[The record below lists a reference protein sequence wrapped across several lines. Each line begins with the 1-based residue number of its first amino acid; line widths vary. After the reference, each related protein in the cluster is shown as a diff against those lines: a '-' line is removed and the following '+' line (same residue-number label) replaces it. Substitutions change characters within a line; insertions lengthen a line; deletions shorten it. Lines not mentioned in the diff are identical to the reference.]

1 VISERRVEMAFD
13 LPTETAK
20 GKIREVEIGAGDKA
34 KKVGGENILPF
45 HLWEGDM
52 PDTPLVAAEVMDEV
66 SDLPPALEKA
76 LGDVKDDPVAW
87 AKKAVDEWGAD
98 AIFLLLTSTDPKA
111 TDASADE
118 AADTV
123 LKVEEAVS
131 VPVIVYGTEDNE
143 KDAEVMKVV
152 ATKAEGKNVV
162 VGPAKEE
169 NFKKVGA
176 PAIGYKQTVC
186 GMTPIDVNLAKQ
198 LNILLTNLGMEEDKL
213 LIDPTTGALG
223 YGLEYT
229 YSVMERLKIAALTQ
243 DDSMTQ
249 MPMLANI
256 GFQSWKTKEAK
267 SSEED
272 YPEWGDPEK
281 RGIMWETITAVSLLL
296 AGADILVL
304 RHPDSIKMIKQLIA
318 DLSG

>member
-1 VISERRVEMAFD
+1 MAFN

-20 GKIREVEIGAGDKA
+20 GKVREVELGVGDKA
-34 KKVGGENILPF
+34 KKVGGENVLPF
-45 HLWEGDM
+45 HLWEGEM
-52 PDTPLVAAEVMDEV
+52 PNMPIVAAEVSDEMD
-66 SDLPPALEKA
+66 DLIPALEKA
-76 LGDVKDDPVAW
+76 LGEVKDDPVAW

-111 TDASADE
+111 TNASAEE
-118 AADTV
+118 AAETV

-131 VPVIVYGTEDNE
+131 VPVIVYGTEDLE
-143 KDAEVMKVV
+143 KDAELAKVI
-152 ATKAEGKNVV
+152 ATKAEGRNLIL
-162 VGPAKEE
+162 GPAKEE

-176 PAIGYKQTVC
+176 PAIGYKQTVV

-198 LNILLTNLGMEEDKL
+198 LNILLTNLGMEAEKL
-213 LIDPTTGALG
+213 VIDPTTGALG

-229 YSVMERLKIAALTQ
+229 YSVMERLKIAGLMQ

-256 GFQSWKTKEAK
+256 GYQSWKTKEAK
-267 SSEED
+267 SSEDE

-304 RHPDSIKMIKQLIA
+304 RHPESIRMTKQLIA

>member
-1 VISERRVEMAFD
+1 MAFD

-20 GKIREVEIGAGDKA
+20 GKVREVELGVGDKA
-34 KKVGGENILPF
+34 LKVGGENVLPF
-45 HLWEGDM
+45 HLWEGEM
-52 PDTPLVAAEVMDEV
+52 PNKPIVAAEVSDEV
-66 SDLPPALEKA
+66 GELIPALDKA

-87 AKKAVDEWGAD
+87 AKKAVEEWGAD

-111 TDASADE
+111 TDASPDE
-118 AADTV
+118 AAETV
-123 LKVEEAVS
+123 IKVEEAVK
-131 VPVIVYGTEDNE
+131 VPVIVYGTEDLE
-143 KDAEVMKVV
+143 KDAEIAKVI
-152 ATKAEGKNVV
+152 ATKAEGKNLLI
-162 VGPAKEE
+162 GPAKEE

-176 PAIGYKQTVC
+176 PAIGYKQTVV

-198 LNILLTNLGMEEDKL
+198 LNILLTNLGMQEDKL
-213 LIDPTTGALG
+213 VIDPTTGALG

-229 YSVMERLKIAALTQ
+229 YSVMERLKIAALNQ

-256 GFQSWKTKEAK
+256 GFQAWKTKEAK
-267 SSEED
+267 SSEEE

-281 RGIMWETITAVSLLL
+281 RGIMWETITAISLLL
-296 AGADILVL
+296 SGADILVL
-304 RHPDSIKMIKQLIA
+304 RHPESIRMTKQLIA

>member
-1 VISERRVEMAFD
+1 MAFT

-20 GKIREVEIGAGDKA
+20 GKIREVELGAGEKA
-34 KKVGGENILPF
+34 RKVGGETCLPF
-45 HLWEGDM
+45 YLWEGEM
-52 PDTPLVAAEVMDEV
+52 PNKPLVAAEVMDEV
-66 SDLPPALEKA
+66 GELVPALEKA
-76 LGDVKDDPVAW
+76 LGEVKGDPVAW
-87 AKKAVDEWGAD
+87 ARKAVEEWGAD
-98 AIFLLLTSTDPKA
+98 AIFLLLTSTDPKG
-111 TDASADE
+111 TDAPADQ
-118 AADTV
+118 AAETV
-123 LKVEEAVS
+123 LKVEEAVK
-131 VPVIVYGTEDNE
+131 VPVIVYGTEDLE
-143 KDAEVMKVV
+143 KDAEIARVV
-152 ATKAEGKNVV
+152 STKAEGKNLLI
-162 VGPAKEE
+162 GPAKED

-176 PAIGYKQTVC
+176 PAIGYKQTVA

-198 LNILLTNLGMEEDKL
+198 LNILLTNLGMEADKL
-213 LIDPTTGALG
+213 VIDPTTGALG

-229 YSVMERLKIAALTQ
+229 YSVMERLKIAALFQ

-256 GFQSWKTKEAK
+256 GFQAWKTKEAK

-281 RGIMWETITAVSLLL
+281 RGIMWETVTAVALLL

-304 RHPDSIKMIKQLIA
+304 RHPESIRLVKQLIA

>member
-1 VISERRVEMAFD
+1 MAFN

-20 GKIREVEIGAGDKA
+20 GRVREVELGAGDKA
-34 KKVGGENILPF
+34 KKVGGENVLPF
-45 HLWEGDM
+45 HLWEGEM
-52 PDTPLVAAEVMDEV
+52 PNKPLIAAEVADEV
-66 SDLPPALEKA
+66 GELIPALEKA
-76 LGDVKDDPVAW
+76 LGDVKNDPVAW
-87 AKKAVDEWGAD
+87 AKKAAEEWGAD

-111 TDASADE
+111 TDASADA

-131 VPVIVYGTEDNE
+131 VPVIVYGTEDLD
-143 KDAEVMKVV
+143 KDAELAKVI
-152 ATKAEGKNVV
+152 ATKAEGRNLLI
-162 VGPAKEE
+162 GPAKEE

-176 PAIGYKQTVC
+176 PAIGYKQTVA

-198 LNILLTNLGMEEDKL
+198 LNILLTNLGMEAEKL
-213 LIDPTTGALG
+213 VIDPTTGALG

-229 YSVMERLKIAALTQ
+229 YSVMERLKIAGLMQ
-243 DDSMTQ
+243 NDSMTQ

-256 GFQSWKTKEAK
+256 GFQAWKTKEAK
-267 SSEED
+267 SSEDE

-281 RGIMWETITAVSLLL
+281 RGIMWETLTAVSLLL

-304 RHPDSIKMIKQLIA
+304 RHPETIRMVKQLIA

>member
-1 VISERRVEMAFD
+1 MAFD

-20 GKIREVEIGAGDKA
+20 GKVREVELGVGDKA
-34 KKVGGENILPF
+34 LKVGGENVLPF
-45 HLWEGDM
+45 HLWEGEM
-52 PDTPLVAAEVMDEV
+52 PHKPIVAAEVSDEV
-66 SDLPPALEKA
+66 GELIPALEKA

-87 AKKAVDEWGAD
+87 AKKAVEEWGAD

-111 TDASADE
+111 TNRSAED

-123 LKVEEAVS
+123 MKVEEAVD
-131 VPVIVYGTEDNE
+131 VPIIVYGTEDLE
-143 KDAEVMKVV
+143 KDAELAKVI
-152 ATKAEGKNVV
+152 ATKAEGKNLIL
-162 VGPAKEE
+162 GPAKEE
-169 NFKKVGA
+169 NFKKIGA
-176 PAIGYKQTVC
+176 PAIGYKQTVV

-198 LNILLTNLGMEEDKL
+198 LNILLTNLGMNADNL
-213 LIDPTTGALG
+213 VIDPTTGALG

-229 YSVMERLKIAALTQ
+229 YSVMERLKIAALNQ

-256 GFQSWKTKEAK
+256 GYQSWKTKEAK
-267 SSEED
+267 SSEDE

-281 RGIMWETITAVSLLL
+281 RGITWETVTAISLLL
-296 AGADILVL
+296 SGADILVL
-304 RHPDSIKMIKQLIA
+304 RHPESIRMTKQLIA

>member
-1 VISERRVEMAFD
+1 MAFD

-20 GKIREVEIGAGDKA
+20 GKVREVELGTGDKA
-34 KKVGGENILPF
+34 EKVGGEDVLPF
-45 HLWEGDM
+45 YLWEGEM
-52 PDTPLVAAEVMDEV
+52 PNKPIVAAEVSDEAGE
-66 SDLPPALEKA
+66 LIPALEEA

-87 AKKAVDEWGAD
+87 SKKAVEEWGAD
-98 AIFLLLTSTDPKA
+98 AIFLLLASTDPKG
-111 TDASADE
+111 TDTSPED
-118 AADTV
+118 AAETV
-123 LKVEEAVS
+123 VKVEEAVK
-131 VPVIVYGTEDNE
+131 VPVIVYGTEDLE
-143 KDAEVMKVV
+143 KDAELAKVI
-152 ATKAEGKNVV
+152 ATKAEGRNLVI
-162 VGPAKEE
+162 GPAKEE

-176 PAIGYKQTVC
+176 PAIGYKQSVV

-198 LNILLTNLGMEEDKL
+198 LNILLTNLGMSADNL

-229 YSVMERLKIAALTQ
+229 YSVMERLKIAALRQ

-256 GFQSWKTKEAK
+256 GYQSWKTKEAK
-267 SSEED
+267 SSEEE

-281 RGIMWETITAVSLLL
+281 RGIMWETITAVSLLVS
-296 AGADILVL
+296 GADILVL
-304 RHPDSIKMIKQLIA
+304 RHPESIRMIKQLIA

>member
-1 VISERRVEMAFD
+1 MAFN

-20 GKIREVEIGAGDKA
+20 GKVREVELGAGDKA
-34 KKVGGENILPF
+34 RKVGGENCLPF
-45 HLWEGDM
+45 HLWEGQM
-52 PDTPLVAAEVMDEV
+52 PDRPLIAAEVSDEV
-66 SDLPPALEKA
+66 GELIPALEKA
-76 LGDVKDDPVAW
+76 LGEVKNDPVAW

-111 TDASADE
+111 TDASPE
-118 AADTV
+118 SAAETV
-123 LKVEEAVS
+123 AKVEEAVK
-131 VPVIVYGTEDNE
+131 VPVIVYGTEDLE
-143 KDAEVMKVV
+143 KDSDVMKVV
-152 ATKAEGKNVV
+152 ATKAEGKNLLL
-162 VGPAKEE
+162 GPAKED
-169 NFKKVGA
+169 NFKKIGA
-176 PAIGYKQTVC
+176 PAIGYKQTVV

-198 LNILLTNLGMEEDKL
+198 LNILLTNLGMEDNKL
-213 LIDPTTGALG
+213 VIDPTTGALG

-229 YSVMERLKIAALTQ
+229 YSVMERLKIAALSQ

-256 GFQSWKTKEAK
+256 GFQAWKTKEAK
-267 SSEED
+267 SSQED

-304 RHPDSIKMIKQLIA
+304 RHPESIRLIKQLIA

>member
-1 VISERRVEMAFD
+1 MAFN

-20 GKIREVEIGAGDKA
+20 GKVREVELGAGDKA
-34 KKVGGENILPF
+34 KKVGGENCLPF
-45 HLWEGDM
+45 HLWEGEM
-52 PDTPLVAAEVMDEV
+52 PDAPIVAAEVSDEV
-66 SDLPPALEKA
+66 GELIPALEKG

-111 TDASADE
+111 TDASPE
-118 AADTV
+118 QAAETV

-131 VPVIVYGTEDNE
+131 VPVIVYGTEDLD
-143 KDAEVMKVV
+143 KDAEIAKVV
-152 ATKAEGKNVV
+152 ATKAEGKNLLI
-162 VGPAKEE
+162 GPAKEE

-176 PAIGYKQTVC
+176 PAIGYKQTVV

-198 LNILLTNLGMEEDKL
+198 LNILLTNLGMEADKL
-213 LIDPTTGALG
+213 VIDPTTGALG
-223 YGLEYT
+223 YGLEYS
-229 YSVMERLKIAALTQ
+229 YSVMERLKIAALMQ
-243 DDSMTQ
+243 DDAMTQ

-256 GFQSWKTKEAK
+256 GFQAWKTKEAK
-267 SSEED
+267 SSEDE

-281 RGIMWETITAVSLLL
+281 RGIMWETLTAVSLLL

-304 RHPDSIKMIKQLIA
+304 RHPESIRLIKQLIA

>member
-1 VISERRVEMAFD
+1 MAFD

-20 GKIREVEIGAGDKA
+20 GKVREVELGVGDKA
-34 KKVGGENILPF
+34 LKVGGENVLPF
-45 HLWEGDM
+45 HLWEGEM
-52 PDTPLVAAEVMDEV
+52 PHKPIVAAEVSDEV
-66 SDLPPALEKA
+66 GELIPALEKA

-87 AKKAVDEWGAD
+87 AKKAVEEWGAD

-111 TDASADE
+111 TNRSAED

-123 LKVEEAVS
+123 MKVEEAVD
-131 VPVIVYGTEDNE
+131 VPIIVYGTEDLE
-143 KDAEVMKVV
+143 KDAELAKVI
-152 ATKAEGKNVV
+152 ATKAEGKNLIL
-162 VGPAKEE
+162 GPAKEE
-169 NFKKVGA
+169 NFKKIGA
-176 PAIGYKQTVC
+176 PAIGYKQTVV

-198 LNILLTNLGMEEDKL
+198 LNILLTNLGMNADNL
-213 LIDPTTGALG
+213 VIDPTTGALG

-229 YSVMERLKIAALTQ
+229 YSVMERLKIAALNQ

-256 GFQSWKTKEAK
+256 GYQSWKTKEAK
-267 SSEED
+267 SSEDE

-281 RGIMWETITAVSLLL
+281 RGITWETITAISLLL
-296 AGADILVL
+296 SGADILVL
-304 RHPDSIKMIKQLIA
+304 RHPESIRMTKQLIA

>member
-1 VISERRVEMAFD
+1 MAFN

-20 GKIREVEIGAGDKA
+20 GKVREVELGAGDKA
-34 KKVGGENILPF
+34 KKVGGENCLPF
-45 HLWEGDM
+45 HLWEGQM
-52 PDTPLVAAEVMDEV
+52 PDVPIVAAEVSDEV
-66 SDLPPALEKA
+66 GELVPALEKA
-76 LGDVKDDPVAW
+76 LGEVKNDPVAW

-111 TDASADE
+111 TDASPDS
-118 AADTV
+118 AAETV

-131 VPVIVYGTEDNE
+131 VPVIVYGTEDLE
-143 KDAEVMKVV
+143 KDAEIAKVV
-152 ATKAEGKNVV
+152 STKAEGKNLLI
-162 VGPAKEE
+162 GPAKEE

-176 PAIGYKQTVC
+176 PAIGYKQTVV

-198 LNILLTNLGMEEDKL
+198 LNILLTNLGMEADKL
-213 LIDPTTGALG
+213 VIDPTTGALG
-223 YGLEYT
+223 YGLEYS
-229 YSVMERLKIAALTQ
+229 YSVMERLKIAALMQ
-243 DDSMTQ
+243 DDAMTQ

-256 GFQSWKTKEAK
+256 GFQAWKTKEAK
-267 SSEED
+267 SSEDE

-281 RGIMWETITAVSLLL
+281 RGIMWETVTAVSLLL

-304 RHPDSIKMIKQLIA
+304 RHPESIRLVKQLIA